1 MNEFLAY
8 SIGLG
13 NSKSQNY
20 IEEHFLSIYVINMI
34 QPSVK

>member
-1 MNEFLAY
+1 MNEFLAC

-13 NSKSQNY
+13 KSKSQNY
-20 IEEHFLSIYVINMI
+20 VKEILLSIYVMYMG